1 MNRAWAYA
9 KQKSRRKSYKSLDA
23 GAETAFDENP
33 ENFMTFDSWTWGQTQ
48 EMFSI
53 IKIVSF

>member
-33 ENFMTFDSWTWGQTQ
+33 ENFMTFDS
-48 EMFSI
+48 
-53 IKIVSF
+53 